1 MKFIIPI
8 FLLIT
13 YTNASCFTM
22 PPKAMAISKW
32 AFTIP
37 NTQSPTYKHE
47 THQCPKGY
55 QLDSEYSHIQYE
67 PGLGLVGD
75 VIINL
80 SIYGYAVC
88 CETEIYEISV
98 KDNFTSSI

>member
-1 MKFIIPI
+1 MITTSIMKFIIPI
-8 FLLIT
+8 FLLII

-22 PPKAMAISKW
+22 PPKVTPISKW
-32 AFTIP
+32 VFTIP
-37 NTQSPTYKHE
+37 NTKSSDYNHK
-47 THQCPKGY
+47 THQCPKDY

-67 PGLGLVGD
+67 PVLGLVGD

-88 CETEIYEISV
+88 CETEQ
-98 KDNFTSSI
+98 